1 MSCGPSYRAP
11 TMKLRNPA
19 VVADGRWWMILVAT
33 ALAAGTAGIVVMI
46 VEADAQARTVGI
58 AALAGALIGL
68 AGAFV
73 IDSLDDIVRRERDL
87 DVRIGGRSPPPV
99 LAVVPAERNGSGRP
113 VTFTSPDGRVAEIYQ
128 ALGRNI
134 HLAGIRRPA
143 KIIQLA
149 SALPGEGCTAT
160 VGDLAVGLARAG
172 HSVAVIDGDLRQ
184 PGLHRLFA
192 VPQVPGLTD
201 ILSGESVDFV
211 AVPVTVPGGVELV
224 LVPAGDVGERPAE
237 VLSNQRCHDVIRD
250 LALRHDYVL
259 IDSAAVLP
267 SADAIALAAVVDA
280 MVLVVQADR
289 TSWGAVVESV
299 DRLRASGYVVDG
311 FVLDRAKR
319 DVPGRFLSERLRDDA
334 KPVGSANIPSQVGGR
349 A

>member
-1 MSCGPSYRAP
+1 
-11 TMKLRNPA
+11 MKLRNLA
-19 VVADGRWWMILVAT
+19 VAASDRWWIILIAT
-33 ALAAGTAGIVVMI
+33 VLAAGTAGMLEII
-46 VEADAQARTVGI
+46 DEADARARSVAI

-73 IDSLDDIVRRERDL
+73 IDSLDDTVHRERDL
-87 DVRIGGRSPPPV
+87 DAEIGGMSPPPV
-99 LAVVPAERNGSGRP
+99 LAVVSAERIGSGHP
-113 VTFTSPDGRVAEIYQ
+113 VTFKSSDGRVAEVYK

-134 HLAGIRRPA
+134 HLVGIRRPA
-143 KIIQLA
+143 TIIQLA

-160 VGDLAVGLARAG
+160 VGELAVGLARVG
-172 HSVAVIDGDLRQ
+172 HSVAVIDADLRQ
-184 PGLHRLFA
+184 PGLHPLFA
-192 VPQVPGLTD
+192 VPRVPGLAD

-224 LVPAGDVGERPAE
+224 LVPAGDVGEWPAE
-237 VLSNQRCHDVIRD
+237 VLSNPRCHDVIRD
-250 LALRHDYVL
+250 LARRYDYVL

-267 SADAIALAAVVDA
+267 SADAIALAAVVDL

-289 TSWGAVVESV
+289 TSWGDIVESV

-311 FVLDRAKR
+311 FVLNQAKR
-319 DVPGRFLSERLRDDA
+319 GAPGRFLSERLGDDA
-334 KPVGSANIPSQVGGR
+334 KSVGSANTPSQVGRR